1 MQAIVAIKD
10 LKFNVLNT
18 SDKIKLIL
26 IIGSSTVVSY
36 FSYFTLKI
44 YLDHRKYKH
53 IPGPPNHGYLT
64 LNLH

>member
-1 MQAIVAIKD
+1 MTNNFYNFYYTNKMQAMVAIKD

-36 FSYFTLKI
+36 LIYFKLK
-44 YLDHRKYKH
+44 K
-53 IPGPPNHGYLT
+53 
-64 LNLH
+64 